1 MKLNRHSTDNQPTQT
16 FVNKIFSM
24 KPITRRSFIQY
35 SGSFMTV
42 AMLDRKSLI
51 KSKLPLL
58 SFSTL
63 GCPDW
68 PLDRILD
75 VAVAN
80 NYSGIEIRGL
90 QREMDLSKS
99 PYFNTDASISETK
112 KKVADKNLK
121 IVGFGSSA
129 AMHHSDATERG
140 KAMDEAKKFIE
151 IADRAGCPYVRVFPN
166 NLPRDTPKEK
176 TMELMS
182 EGLNDLAK
190 FSKGTQVKVLM
201 ETHGDLIWSDDLVKV
216 MNTVDASQIGLVW
229 DISNM
234 WTVTK
239 EDPKAVYDKIKK
251 WVRHTHIKDISLAN
265 GKETYTMFGEG
276 DVPAFEAIDLLTKD
290 GYKGYFSFEWEK
302 MWHPEIAEPE
312 VAIPQYAEAMKKHFN

>member
-1 MKLNRHSTDNQPTQT
+1 MKTIS
-16 FVNKIFSM
+16 
-24 KPITRRSFIQY
+24 RRSFIQY

-42 AMLDRKSLI
+42 AMFDRNSLI

-68 PLDRILD
+68 TLDKILD

-80 NYSGIEIRGL
+80 NYKGIEIRGI

-99 PYFNTDASISETK
+99 PHFNSDASIKETK
-112 KKVADKNLK
+112 KKFSDKNLK

-129 AMHHSDATERG
+129 AMHHADAAERS
-140 KAMDEAKKFIE
+140 KSMDEAKRFIE
-151 IADRAGCPYVRVFPN
+151 IADKAGCPYVRVFPN
-166 NLPRDTPKEK
+166 NFPKETPKEK

-182 EGLNDLAK
+182 SGLNDLAK
-190 FSKGTQVKVLM
+190 FSKGTDVKVLM

-216 MNTVDASQIGLVW
+216 MNTVDASQVGLVW

-239 EDPKAVYDKIKK
+239 EDPKIVYEKIKK

-265 GKETYTMFGEG
+265 GKETYTLFGEG
-276 DVPAFEAIDLLTKD
+276 DVPAFEAIDLLTKG
-290 GYKGYFSFEWEK
+290 GYKGYYSFEWEK
-302 MWHPEIAEPE
+302 MWHPEIAEPDI
-312 VAIPQYAEAMKKHFN
+312 AIPQYAQAMKKHFS